1 MKRRCARH
9 RELVWY
15 QRSNKESDRR
25 YEWAFQE
32 DRKRLATQF
41 HLPPYKGTRDRG
53 YWNWNKYRLKRG

>member
-1 MKRRCARH
+1 MKRRCASH

-25 YEWAFQE
+25 YEQTFQE
-32 DRKRLATQF
+32 DRKRLAFQF

-53 YWNWNKYRLKRG
+53 YWNWNKYRLKEK